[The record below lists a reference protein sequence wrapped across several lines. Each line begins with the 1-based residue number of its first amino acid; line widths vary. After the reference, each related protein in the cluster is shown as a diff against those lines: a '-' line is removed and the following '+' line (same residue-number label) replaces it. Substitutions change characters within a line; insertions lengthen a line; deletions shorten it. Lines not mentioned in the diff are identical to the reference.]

1 MAWSKGQ
8 SGNPKGRAAEK
19 PFADALRMEIK
30 ATGSN
35 QKQLRVIA
43 RKLLEK
49 AADGD
54 MQAISCVADR
64 LDGKPLQQMEV
75 ATDAQPFA
83 VIPQQLD
90 SAAEWEAAQKPRTRP
105 ETDKAKH

>member
-1 MAWSKGQ
+1 MPTPSLL
-8 SGNPKGRAAEK
+8 SRNSSAEK
-19 PFADALRMEIK
+19 PFADALRLEIK

-64 LDGKPLQQMEV
+64 RNGKPLQQMEV

-83 VIPQQLD
+83 VIPQ
-90 SAAEWEAAQKPRTRP
+90 AELLGEFL
-105 ETDKAKH
+105 E